1 MNYFRPDYAP
11 ESSSDESDEEFI
23 VKRTKQKAELKEE
36 EELEEEEINDPRLRR
51 LQVIHHMGLV
61 TRKPVFGV
69 SNKVSFKPVSSA
81 TETS

>member
-51 LQVIHHMGLV
+51 LQVIHHMSHSMRFP
-61 TRKPVFGV
+61 TI
-69 SNKVSFKPVSSA
+69 
-81 TETS
+81 